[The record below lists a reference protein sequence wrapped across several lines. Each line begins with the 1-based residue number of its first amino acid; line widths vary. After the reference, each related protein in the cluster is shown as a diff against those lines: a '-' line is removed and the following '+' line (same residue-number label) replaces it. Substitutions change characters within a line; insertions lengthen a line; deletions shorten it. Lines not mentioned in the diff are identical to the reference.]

1 MAPSESPAES
11 AGRHES
17 DLYTRP
23 GWVDA
28 DVALGQIDQV
38 INHINIGT
46 STKYH
51 FLQTAKM
58 STRFPPLPPLK
69 SGVIDDFGA
78 RPDRGLVG
86 DVPCYASLG
95 GTTKIAACVVH
106 S

>member
-1 MAPSESPAES
+1 MAPSESPEES

-17 DLYTRP
+17 DLYVRP

-28 DVALGQIDQV
+28 DVALRQVDQV
-38 INHINIGT
+38 RHNVN
-46 STKYH
+46 
-51 FLQTAKM
+51 M
-58 STRFPPLPPLK
+58 SEPPPRGGRGNRRATPSK

-95 GTTKIAACVVH
+95 GTTEIAACVVH